1 MRHSVTI
8 AFNKMKM
15 KHLAILALAAI
26 SFNFSVA
33 AQPSQISRGA
43 APARSEIMSFD
54 TRRNAND
61 DNRTNVQH
69 YVPFAPIALTRTATL
84 QSVGQ
89 VLEVPQIWNNRDMY
103 LHIENP
109 HGAYSVYVNDSLVGR
124 STDTRTPME
133 FYISPYVNHG
143 QNGIVIEVETSDEPL
158 LSSSLDANAR
168 AQFEN
173 SYIYSQPK
181 LRIYDYDVR
190 FEPDST
196 RTFGWLEL
204 NIIAGNS
211 HNYTETMEVGYD
223 LTDPAGKLQDYN
235 MRECSIEGRS
245 VDTVRFRMPIYKT
258 NQWLWSQKTPH
269 LYKLTMYSKLGQ
281 MMTDYIPIKLCFGD
295 TRFDGERLLRNGKE
309 FKIKGA
315 RYNAEKSRTQ
325 TLKDLRAL
333 KARGVNTIY
342 VDYPQAYWFYNQCE
356 QVGLFVVD
364 QANLNVERGRDQR
377 TIGGT
382 PTNDP
387 TLVDEYIDRVRRMY
401 LRNRNRS
408 CIIAWSLGGN
418 SGNGYNMYKAYQW
431 LKAQGDERP
440 IVYRDADGEWNSDWL
455 LPAEIQ

>member
-1 MRHSVTI
+1 MRHSVAI

-89 VLEVPQIWNNRDMY
+89 VLEDPQIWNNRDMY
-103 LHIENP
+103 LHIGNP

-124 STDTRTPME
+124 STDPRTPME

-143 QNGIVIEVETSDEPL
+143 QNGIVIEVETSGEPL

-245 VDTVRFRMPIYKT
+245 VDTVRFRMPIYKR

-295 TRFDGERLLRNGKE
+295 TRFDG
-309 FKIKGA
+309 
-315 RYNAEKSRTQ
+315 
-325 TLKDLRAL
+325 
-333 KARGVNTIY
+333 
-342 VDYPQAYWFYNQCE
+342 
-356 QVGLFVVD
+356 
-364 QANLNVERGRDQR
+364 
-377 TIGGT
+377 
-382 PTNDP
+382 
-387 TLVDEYIDRVRRMY
+387 
-401 LRNRNRS
+401 
-408 CIIAWSLGGN
+408 
-418 SGNGYNMYKAYQW
+418 
-431 LKAQGDERP
+431 
-440 IVYRDADGEWNSDWL
+440 
-455 LPAEIQ
+455 